1 MSSPLADLLPAGAT
15 PTFSGHETFALRGN
29 WLKKAYDT
37 LSTIPDLFYRQD
49 AFVLLGVGKNMAQSI
64 RFWGRVCGIFEK
76 SPDNRSHTIT
86 PLGHQIFADSGWDP
100 FLVTPTARWLL
111 HWRIAARPEATFTWF
126 YVFNMLRGGDF
137 TVPDLTREIID
148 FIGRQGIRPPSDTT
162 LQRDIEC
169 LVNCYCPPETGNA
182 TLSED
187 ALACPLLSL
196 GLIQL
201 LPGQQLYRLSIGT
214 RLDLPLE
221 MVAFAIREH
230 MQRLN
235 RKTITFSELAYAQG
249 SPGRVFRLDED
260 SLLSYVTRI
269 NEVTNNTAYYSDQAG
284 IRQVAW
290 PTLEDPEIANHL
302 LTQAFESEARYVTY

>member
-1 MSSPLADLLPAGAT
+1 
-15 PTFSGHETFALRGN
+15 
-29 WLKKAYDT
+29 
-37 LSTIPDLFYRQD
+37 
-49 AFVLLGVGKNMAQSI
+49 
-64 RFWGRVCGIFEK
+64 
-76 SPDNRSHTIT
+76 
-86 PLGHQIFADSGWDP
+86 
-100 FLVTPTARWLL
+100 
-111 HWRIAARPEATFTWF
+111 
-126 YVFNMLRGGDF
+126 
-137 TVPDLTREIID
+137 
-148 FIGRQGIRPPSDTT
+148 
-162 LQRDIEC
+162 
-169 LVNCYCPPETGNA
+169 
-182 TLSED
+182 
-187 ALACPLLSL
+187 LACPLLSL